1 MLEALERLLYEAFI
15 NHEESTEA
23 LSDETQDAV
32 NQLSVKPD
40 SEKFAN
46 VTVREDFRRL
56 YHNYSTFKDS
66 IRKGS
71 FGKTAQFWI
80 GYMDLIWLI
89 LTFIR
94 ATKETNYNLHLTT
107 LYKLCPMFFAYNHQN
122 YSRYIPAYLVTMI
135 NLPDTHPGAEDLIS
149 KKGFSVSRSGVPVS
163 RNPVDITIEQTIN
176 RHAKSHG
183 GIIGFSRN
191 SAAYYRWC
199 VTRHSRAQYV
209 EATLDMADMTAS
221 EASAHKELRVSQMQN
236 SENNVKK
243 ITEAVL
249 GFTNPFQ
256 VENKEELYCLS
267 SGIPA
272 TQEVSN
278 SLLQAL
284 ELGKDAMVTFFE
296 KRLVDKSLKFHEP
309 IQRMKILKTFASMQ
323 TSQKIKSTQS
333 KPIEVRAE
341 RNVFA
346 QLVLLSLK
354 NNIDLEITMSYQLG
368 PVPWTLATADGAP
381 VKSDK
386 AKLLHNLEGTVDG
399 I

>member
-1 MLEALERLLYEAFI
+1 M
-15 NHEESTEA
+15 
-23 LSDETQDAV
+23 
-32 NQLSVKPD
+32 
-40 SEKFAN
+40 
-46 VTVREDFRRL
+46 
-56 YHNYSTFKDS
+56 
-66 IRKGS
+66 
-71 FGKTAQFWI
+71 
-80 GYMDLIWLI
+80 
-89 LTFIR
+89 
-94 ATKETNYNLHLTT
+94 
-107 LYKLCPMFFAYNHQN
+107 
-122 YSRYIPAYLVTMI
+122 
-135 NLPDTHPGAEDLIS
+135 
-149 KKGFSVSRSGVPVS
+149 S

-209 EATLDMADMTAS
+209 EATLDMTDMTAS
-221 EASAHKELRVSQMQN
+221 EGSAHKELRVSQMQN

-278 SLLQAL
+278 SLLQEL
-284 ELGKDAMVTFFE
+284 ELGKDAMVAFFE
-296 KRLVDKSLKFHEP
+296 KRLVDKSVKFHEP
-309 IQRMKILKTFASMQ
+309 IQKMNIKTFASMQ

-333 KPIEVRAE
+333 KLVEVRAE

-346 QLVLLSLK
+346 ELVLLSLK
-354 NNIDLEITMSYQLG
+354 NNIDLEIIMSYQLG
-368 PVPWTLATADGAP
+368 QFHG
-381 VKSDK
+381 
-386 AKLLHNLEGTVDG
+386 H
-399 I
+399 